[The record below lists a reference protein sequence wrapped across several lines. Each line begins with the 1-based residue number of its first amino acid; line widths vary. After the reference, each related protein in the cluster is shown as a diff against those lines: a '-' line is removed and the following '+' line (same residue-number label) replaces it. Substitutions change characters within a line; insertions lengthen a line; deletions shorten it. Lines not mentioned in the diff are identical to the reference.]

1 MIILGIDPGKSG
13 ALAFLDTEKL
23 MLSIYDMPTE
33 VISKPNAKKQR
44 SEVNCTIL
52 NDIMW
57 LYETDEVYLE
67 EVWSSPQ
74 MGVTSAFSF
83 GDSYAA
89 CRGVVAGHGLRLIK
103 VRPQTWMGSLKVTSS
118 AKMVRDRASA
128 LFPAGKV
135 AFKRVK
141 DDGRAD
147 AALIAL
153 YGTFCN
159 KISLKPIETVFTN
172 GDLCL
177 S

>member
-1 MIILGIDPGKSG
+1 MIITGIDPGKTG
-13 ALAFLDTEKL
+13 AIAVLDTEKL
-23 MLSIYDMPTE
+23 SLHLYDMPTHI
-33 VISKPNAKKQR
+33 ISKPKAKKLR
-44 SEVNCTIL
+44 SEVDCDSLNEIL
-52 NDIMW
+52 W
-57 LYETDEVYLE
+57 LHEIDEVYLE

-89 CRGVVAGHGLRLIK
+89 CRGVVAGHRIRLVK
-103 VRPQTWMGSLKVTSS
+103 VRPQVWMDSISVTSN
-118 AKMVRDRASA
+118 ATMVRNRATA
-128 LFPAGKV
+128 LFPPALG

-159 KISLKPIETVFTN
+159 SISLKPIKTALMDGEI
-172 GDLCL
+172 CL
-177 S
+177 F